1 MNYNTTE
8 EGVVT
13 WRGPWNY
20 DADAVLEQ
28 LVEQDS
34 RVVAVRRVSCVV
46 TLQFDITLQFATD
59 THNYTMYDIVNKL
72 YADLR
77 NKGVNVNDAYVRKL
91 HKYESR

>member
-1 MNYNTTE
+1 MNYDITE

-20 DADAVLEQ
+20 DACNVIEE
-28 LVEQDS
+28 LVEQDP
-34 RVVAVRRVSCVV
+34 RVVAARRVNC
-46 TLQFDITLQFATD
+46 LIMLQFAED

-72 YADLR
+72 WSDLS